1 MGVKVIVN
9 PRDPKGTNQT
19 VLEADEQVYLEMD
32 IIYTDGYKKVVKM
45 FIHGGLVAPN
55 NCDKAIHITMTEPE
69 VVQ

>member
-9 PRDPKGTNQT
+9 TRDPKGTNQT
-19 VLEADEQVYLEMD
+19 VLEDDEQIRMEMD
-32 IIYTDGYKKVVKM
+32 VIYTDGYKKTITM

-55 NCDKAIHITMTEPE
+55 NCDKTIHITMTEPK